1 MRKTAERR
9 KSAEMFPHVSAF
21 PHQFPQKER
30 LITDK
35 VVKKTLIFQ
44 LLHFQADESL
54 RDGVVIIVTIAFL
67 VIIVAVPV

>member
-1 MRKTAERR
+1 MWKTAERR
-9 KSAEMFPHVSAF
+9 KSAEMFPQVSAF

-44 LLHFQADESL
+44 LLYFQADKGL
-54 RDGVVIIVTIAFL
+54 RDSVVNIVAIAFL
-67 VIIVAVPV
+67 VIVVLPV

>member
-1 MRKTAERR
+1 MRETAERR

-44 LLHFQADESL
+44 LLNFQADESL
-54 RDGVVIIVTIAFL
+54 RDGVVIVLIAFL
-67 VIIVAVPV
+67 VIVTAVPV

>member
-44 LLHFQADESL
+44 LLNFQADESL
-54 RDGVVIIVTIAFL
+54 RDGVVIVLIAFL
-67 VIIVAVPV
+67 VIVTAVLV